1 MLMFATLLK
10 VTSGFAIPCSI
21 LVASLS
27 FDEFIYYQI
36 AKNEEYFCNQSIKK
50 LENYITTSAPDNFLE
65 NEVTRWMYYM
75 FGIAT
80 IYVFSSIASHTLWSY
95 STLKITD
102 RFRVS
107 FLQSILSKD
116 VTWYDL
122 NPLTEL
128 STYITE

>member
-1 MLMFATLLK
+1 MFATLLR
-10 VTSGFAIPCSI
+10 VISGFAIPCTLLI
-21 LVASLS
+21 MALT

-36 AKNEEYFCNQSIKK
+36 AKNEEYLCNQSIKT
-50 LENYITTSAPDNFLE
+50 LEKYITASAPDSVLE
-65 NEVTRWMYYM
+65 NEVTHWMYYL

-80 IYVFSSIASHTLWSY
+80 IYMFSLITSYTLWSY

-122 NPLTEL
+122 KPLAELPTYLTE
-128 STYITE
+128 

>member
-1 MLMFATLLK
+1 MFATLLR
-10 VTSGFAIPCSI
+10 VISGFGIPCI
-21 LVASLS
+21 LLVASLT

-36 AKNEEYFCNQSIKK
+36 AENEEYFCNQSIKT
-50 LENYITTSAPDNFLE
+50 LEKYITASAPDNILE
-65 NEVTRWMYYM
+65 NEVTHWMYYM

-80 IYVFSSIASHTLWSY
+80 IYLFSSITSYTLWSY

-116 VTWYDL
+116 VTWFDL
-122 NPLTEL
+122 KPLAELPTYLTE
-128 STYITE
+128 